1 MLDPPVDVAGVHP
14 GEDAWPPTLGS
25 ATPPPRA
32 STTPA
37 PSDIRTRPSA
47 VGTIPLTTA
56 TSWSSSE
63 LAWRRTRISPRPG
76 GVGVGHGDQF
86 QPVEPAGRAQYDT
99 RHPRPRSGSE
109 RPPSIERV
117 ADVLARHGTSQVRVA
132 GYGDAAGSHSYNREL
147 SLARADSVRDALEVY
162 GAGPGSGEAEP
173 RASNGSEAGRA
184 AKRRVEILVDST
196 ARAGDPHPASSGPG
210 TGSARWKTGSR
221 RAERGSEA
229 CAWWSAAAA

>member
-1 MLDPPVDVAGVHP
+1 
-14 GEDAWPPTLGS
+14 
-25 ATPPPRA
+25 
-32 STTPA
+32 
-37 PSDIRTRPSA
+37 
-47 VGTIPLTTA
+47 
-56 TSWSSSE
+56 
-63 LAWRRTRISPRPG
+63 
-76 GVGVGHGDQF
+76 
-86 QPVEPAGRAQYDT
+86 
-99 RHPRPRSGSE
+99 
-109 RPPSIERV
+109 
-117 ADVLARHGTSQVRVA
+117 VA

-147 SLARADSVRDALEVY
+147 SLARADSARDALEVY